1 GLTGIPAKTD
11 TISRPLLHCSPAE
24 IMEYAKDQ
32 SIAWREDASN
42 LDTKYLRN
50 NIRHNIVPYLK
61 ELHPTF
67 LDNFLRTQEYLADT
81 VAVTQ
86 SHIQQL
92 RCQLFIKEGDLEK
105 VKVSSLLALEP
116 TKTYLFHFFKE
127 YGFAQWD
134 DVYGLLTA

>member
-81 VAVTQ
+81 VAVAQT
-86 SHIQQL
+86 HIYRIRQQL
-92 RCQLFIKEGDLEK
+92 FVKGDNLEK
-105 VKVSSLLALEP
+105 VRSEEHTSELQSRENLVCRLLLEKKK
-116 TKTYLFHFFKE
+116 TKKFDITHYR
-127 YGFAQWD
+127 
-134 DVYGLLTA
+134 